1 MATIYSPTNLFAQ
14 SADKF
19 GYGPYDPAIAPAVQL
34 LEKNVSPLAPVAGV
48 VAQTINDMA
57 PIAAT
62 TVTQVSGDL
71 NLYAIALTAGD
82 VINNFSVCSVGAA
95 STPAHWWFTL
105 ANSSFFPVAF
115 SADQLTTG
123 TAATTLV
130 TVPVATVGVG
140 ASGAT
145 TSTAATSY
153 TVLTSGIYYV
163 GLMQAPTTTAFT
175 LDGVGPKGT
184 GRGAVA
190 PYPGFVSTTGLTAVP
205 AFGTVFVSTSKATP
219 VGIPYL
225 WLN

>member
-1 MATIYSPTNLFAQ
+1 MATIYAPTNLFAQ
-14 SADKF
+14 LPDKF

-34 LEKNVSPLAPVAGV
+34 LEKQVSVLAPVAGCI
-48 VAQTINDMA
+48 AQTLPDVLMD
-57 PIAAT
+57 T
-62 TVTQVSGDL
+62 TVTQVSGEL

-82 VINNFSVCSVGAA
+82 IINNFSVFSVGAA

-123 TAATTLV
+123 TAAATLV

-145 TSTAATSY
+145 TSTAGTSY

-175 LDGVGPKGT
+175 VQGHTANGT

-190 PYPGFVSTTGLTAVP
+190 PYLGFVDATSRTTVP
-205 AFGTVFVSTSKATP
+205 AFGTAFIVTAKTTQTAIAGV
-219 VGIPYL
+219 YL
-225 WLN
+225 N

>member
-1 MATIYSPTNLFAQ
+1 MATIYAPTNLFAQ
-14 SADKF
+14 LPDKF

-34 LEKNVSPLAPVAGV
+34 LEKQVSVLAPVAGV
-48 VAQTINDMA
+48 VAQTLSDVLMD
-57 PIAAT
+57 T
-62 TVTQVSGDL
+62 TVTQVSGEL

-82 VINNFSVCSVGAA
+82 IINNFSVVSVGAA

-105 ANSSFFPVAF
+105 ANSSFYPVAF

-145 TSTAATSY
+145 TSTAGTSY